1 MFVKRKFT
9 VVRQSKRQVAS
20 NSRAVIKLVT
30 FASFALTIF
39 VGTFGVI
46 YIAKHADLSHVHI
59 SAAVE
64 SAAHFRYLAG
74 NETEVPHDDHA
85 TDDHGTDDAH
95 AFSLFGGISGL
106 GIYIG
111 TVSVIIIVFAV
122 QLVEYFFHLLHTF
135 THDTPFHRMVQSIEK
150 ELMVVGFTA
159 FMFKILVDTT
169 HFLDLD
175 WFHALEYAGSFALFV
190 VLLFCETFALSV
202 CANFFNVTLPSPPQ
216 PYHFLLLLCRHFG
229 AYLLFL
235 VLWSGLDAD
244 FKLGA
249 DQ

>member
-1 MFVKRKFT
+1 MTSSRVAVKLLTFLSFT
-9 VVRQSKRQVAS
+9 
-20 NSRAVIKLVT
+20 
-30 FASFALTIF
+30 LTIF
-39 VGTFGVI
+39 VTTYGFI
-46 YIAKHADLSHVHI
+46 HMAKHSDLASFAYSDGMR
-59 SAAVE
+59 SAF
-64 SAAHFRYLAG
+64 HFRYLAG
-74 NETEVPHDDHA
+74 NSTGETPHDDHA

-175 WFHALEYAGSFALFV
+175 WFHALEYAG
-190 VLLFCETFALSV
+190 
-202 CANFFNVTLPSPPQ
+202 
-216 PYHFLLLLCRHFG
+216 
-229 AYLLFL
+229 
-235 VLWSGLDAD
+235 
-244 FKLGA
+244 
-249 DQ
+249 

>member
-1 MFVKRKFT
+1 MFFKRESLVTRKT
-9 VVRQSKRQVAS
+9 RRQLASKP
-20 NSRAVIKLVT
+20 RAVIKLLT
-30 FASFALTIF
+30 FVSFALTIF
-39 VGTFGVI
+39 VATFGVI
-46 YIAKHADLSHVHI
+46 YLVKQADLSRVRFTTSIKSTVH
-59 SAAVE
+59 S
-64 SAAHFRYLAG
+64 RYLAG
-74 NETEVPHDDHA
+74 NSTEEVPHDDHA

-122 QLVEYFFHLLHTF
+122 QMVEYFFHLLHTF

-175 WFHALEYAGSFALFV
+175 WFHALEYAGSCTLFV
-190 VLLFCETFALSV
+190 AVA
-202 CANFFNVTLPSPPQ
+202 
-216 PYHFLLLLCRHFG
+216 LLL
-229 AYLLFL
+229 
-235 VLWSGLDAD
+235 
-244 FKLGA
+244 
-249 DQ
+249 